1 MKKILTWICIIN
13 LLWITGC
20 SGKDTEASFTQNEE
34 ETVVDN
40 AEPEEA
46 DDRGS
51 DVEALDTE
59 EQEAEPETLV
69 T

>member
-34 ETVVDN
+34 EAVVDN

-46 DDRGS
+46 DDRES
-51 DVEALDTE
+51 DVEVLDAGE
-59 EQEAEPETLV
+59 REVKSE
-69 T
+69 